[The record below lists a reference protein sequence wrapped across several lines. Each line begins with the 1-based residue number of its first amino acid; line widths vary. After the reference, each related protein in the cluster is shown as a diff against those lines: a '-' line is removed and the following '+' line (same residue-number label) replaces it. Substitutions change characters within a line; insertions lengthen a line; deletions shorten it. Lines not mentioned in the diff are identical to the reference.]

1 MIDLHQARQL
11 STVATWVEF
20 FKTAEIPVLKQ
31 TAREI
36 GDLRSDED
44 NASTRDITSVVL
56 NDPMMVFKVLSY
68 AQQNKSKVQSR
79 DLVQVEQALLMMGTT
94 TFFNKINPSPTVESV
109 LGRNLSAMT
118 DLLKLII
125 RAHRAS
131 RFASDFAVHLMDL
144 HSEEVRVAALL
155 HDLAEMLLWCFDSD
169 KMKIILQK
177 QEANKALRTKAV
189 QQEVLGFLVMDLQ
202 NEIVKA
208 FQLPTLLADLMS
220 NEASSNQRVRN
231 VLIAV
236 NLARHSANGWDD
248 AALPDDYRDLAK
260 LIRTDVS
267 RAMHIVGAPSM
278 PA

>member
-1 MIDLHQARQL
+1 
-11 STVATWVEF
+11 
-20 FKTAEIPVLKQ
+20 
-31 TAREI
+31 
-36 GDLRSDED
+36 
-44 NASTRDITSVVL
+44 
-56 NDPMMVFKVLSY
+56 
-68 AQQNKSKVQSR
+68 
-79 DLVQVEQALLMMGTT
+79 
-94 TFFNKINPSPTVESV
+94 
-109 LGRNLSAMT
+109 
-118 DLLKLII
+118 
-125 RAHRAS
+125 
-131 RFASDFAVHLMDL
+131 
-144 HSEEVRVAALL
+144 
-155 HDLAEMLLWCFDSD
+155 
-169 KMKIILQK
+169 MKIILQK
-177 QEANKALRTKAV
+177 QEANKALRSKVV